1 MNRFAEVEEISKSIL
16 FLASLDASYITGVN
30 LQVDGGKIKSIW
42 GCSVWFFHSIQ
53 TWCEKQNKF

>member
-30 LQVDGGKIKSIW
+30 LQVDGGKIKSI
-42 GCSVWFFHSIQ
+42 
-53 TWCEKQNKF
+53 